1 MPADAEF
8 CLITFTLLPSPFLNA
23 TSLAQRNAAK
33 WTYEPRASGAT
44 TFVAPRL
51 ARSNSWY
58 HGPGSAPLDVTEN
71 IYIGAR
77 PGNNRQVFWGTT
89 AHTDYTHMHVLHII
103 HAHICQATLVTLTSV
118 TAQDKMV
125 PFDQLGIEYSPAYF
139 FNASTASYVPS
150 DV

>member
-103 HAHICQATLVTLTSV
+103 HARIAKQLVTLTSV

-139 FNASTASYVPS
+139 FNASTASYAPS

>member
-33 WTYEPRASGAT
+33 WTYEPKAFGAT

-89 AHTDYTHMHVLHII
+89 AHTDYTHTCTCSTSYMHI
-103 HAHICQATLVTLTSV
+103 ATLVTLTSV

-139 FNASTASYVPS
+139 FNASTASYAPS

>member
-33 WTYEPRASGAT
+33 WTYEPGASGAT

-89 AHTDYTHMHVLHII
+89 AHTDYIRTCTCSTSYMHIY
-103 HAHICQATLVTLTSV
+103 A
-118 TAQDKMV
+118 K
-125 PFDQLGIEYSPAYF
+125 QLWSHSPL
-139 FNASTASYVPS
+139 
-150 DV
+150 